1 MISIGI
7 AEDDPRYIHQLESYL
22 ERFKDSGDNLLIRWF
37 HNGRELVEE
46 YGSGFDILLLDI
58 EMPEMDGIEAA
69 KRIRERDQTVLIMFL
84 TRMAKYAIRGY
95 EVHALDFVLKP
106 IHYPVFE
113 AKMKMLIKQ
122 LDRKREKEILIPSRD
137 GMKRIGIS
145 QIYYIDVYNHRL
157 QIHTSGGVET
167 VKGTIAAMEEELS
180 SCHFSR
186 CNSGYLVNL
195 RHVSEVRGNEAAV
208 GGERLV
214 ISRYRRKEFLSDMAD
229 YLGGID

>member
-1 MISIGI
+1 MVIGI
-7 AEDDPRYIHQLESYL
+7 CDDNKGCVEELHKKIEACAEDIFDEFILLDYVSP
-22 ERFKDSGDNLLIRWF
+22 KNLL
-37 HNGRELVEE
+37 EE
-46 YGSGFDILLLDI
+46 IKNIDVVFLDI